1 MKVLLLLENYSTSG
15 TTNLEILG
23 FNVFVVVSFLFF
35 FFCYC
40 LKNWSR
46 LAFKMIAL

>member
-23 FNVFVVVSFLFF
+23 FNVFVVVSFCLFF
-35 FFCYC
+35 
-40 LKNWSR
+40 L
-46 LAFKMIAL
+46 LLFKKLESFGI